1 MARMFWFHK
10 EPMDLDVQPACSDC
24 GCAGLLKKKKN
35 TLLPGDTKIAHFGV
49 NE

>member
-24 GCAGLLKKKKN
+24 GCPGLLQSKN
-35 TLLPGDTKIAHFGV
+35 TLLTGDTKLPALV
-49 NE
+49 